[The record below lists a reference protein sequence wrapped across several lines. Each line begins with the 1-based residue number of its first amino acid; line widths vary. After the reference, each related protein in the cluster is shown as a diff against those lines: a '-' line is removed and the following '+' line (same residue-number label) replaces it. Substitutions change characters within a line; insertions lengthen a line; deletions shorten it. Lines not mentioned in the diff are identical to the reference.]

1 MTKGQLEAKISEI
14 VSKFEIE
21 YMGRGPK
28 TIKTCII
35 NDMIIVRLT
44 GFLSPS
50 EQKLTDNPQG
60 IELFKK
66 VRTSLF
72 EGGRGYLET
81 LIMDFIDVAIVS
93 THSDISTKTGEKI
106 IVITVDKNLEEY
118 TK

>member
-1 MTKGQLEAKISEI
+1 M
-14 VSKFEIE
+14 
-21 YMGRGPK
+21 
-28 TIKTCII
+28 
-35 NDMIIVRLT
+35 
-44 GFLSPS
+44 
-50 EQKLTDNPQG
+50 
-60 IELFKK
+60 FKK